1 MEDLE
6 HFNILVEEAMRK
18 VEKSLS
24 LPFVV
29 RCKSPVSA
37 PPHALCIMFFRS
49 KDDVTTARGRRAEI
63 ESALHAELRQNGF
76 CAGTKTEPQVDLY
89 LDVLGNA

>member
-6 HFNILVEEAMRK
+6 RFNILVEDAMRK

-37 PPHALCIMFFRS
+37 PPQALCIMFFRS
-49 KDDVTTARGRRAEI
+49 KDDVATAPRRRAEI
-63 ESALHAELRQNGF
+63 ETALHAELKQNGF
-76 CAGTKTEPQVDLY
+76 CAGTKMDPQVNLH
-89 LDVLGNA
+89 LDVLGNP